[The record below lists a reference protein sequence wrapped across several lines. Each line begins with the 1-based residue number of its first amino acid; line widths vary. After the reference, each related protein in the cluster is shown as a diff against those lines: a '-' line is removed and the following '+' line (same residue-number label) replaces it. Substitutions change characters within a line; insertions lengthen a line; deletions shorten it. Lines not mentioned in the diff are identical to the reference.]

1 MEGKL
6 FDDMPSAPKAPRLSQ
21 DFDLHGDNAEENA
34 SGWCPMDY
42 VQDPKMAIPILISL
56 IGLILIVVAT
66 QVFNLDL
73 SDMQSFIGDSST
85 TMASIWT
92 SATEFIGNLSADLFN
107 KFAI

>member
-6 FDDMPSAPKAPRLSQ
+6 FDDMPSAPKAPRLSK
-21 DFDLHGDNAEENA
+21 DFDLHGDNDGENA
-34 SGWCPMDY
+34 TGFYPMDY
-42 VQDPKMAIPILISL
+42 VQDPKMAIPILMSL

-66 QVFNLDL
+66 QVFNLEV

-92 SATEFIGNLSADLFN
+92 STTEFIANLAGDLLN
-107 KFAI
+107 KIF

>member
-6 FDDMPSAPKAPRLSQ
+6 FDDMPSAPKAPRLSK
-21 DFDLHGDNAEENA
+21 DFDLHGDSDGENA
-34 SGWCPMDY
+34 TGFCPMDY
-42 VQDPKMAIPILISL
+42 VQDPKMAIPILMSL

-66 QVFNLDL
+66 QVFNLEV

-92 SATEFIGNLSADLFN
+92 STTKFIANLAGDLFN
-107 KFAI
+107 KIF

>member
-6 FDDMPSAPKAPRLSQ
+6 FDDMPSAPKAPRLSK
-21 DFDLHGDNAEENA
+21 DFDLHGDSDGENA
-34 SGWCPMDY
+34 TGFCPMDY
-42 VQDPKMAIPILISL
+42 VQDPKMAIPILMSL

-66 QVFNLDL
+66 QVFNLEV

-92 SATEFIGNLSADLFN
+92 STTEFIANLDGDLFN
-107 KFAI
+107 KIF